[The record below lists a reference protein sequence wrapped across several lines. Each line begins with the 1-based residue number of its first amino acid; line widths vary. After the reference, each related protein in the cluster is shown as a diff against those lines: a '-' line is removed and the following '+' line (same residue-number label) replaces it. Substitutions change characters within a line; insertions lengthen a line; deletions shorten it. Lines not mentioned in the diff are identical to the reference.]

1 MDPCNSL
8 EILCDMLK
16 VRCNFRSCHYAT
28 CNLPCGAGFVKF
40 VNVPVSPVSTN
51 AVILTVFTVG
61 LAYGYENG
69 YVYGW

>member
-1 MDPCNSL
+1 M
-8 EILCDMLK
+8 
-16 VRCNFRSCHYAT
+16 
-28 CNLPCGAGFVKF
+28 KF
-40 VNVPVSPVSTN
+40 VNVPVSLVSTN